1 MRISKSLKIPASL
14 CIRCRGTKMLC
25 GLSYCP
31 ITVKNLVEPKL
42 KQIKGNELTGSSPP
56 SVFVGRFGYPKVR
69 LYPSSPPVIGDTSD
83 YEDPGRWINIAMD
96 EFLSK
101 RLSLLRGGMIAEVH
115 GASDPTRTLQDVQLM
130 SMSREPTTVN
140 MQFSKSLS
148 SDRSVLDD
156 HVTPMGPWS
165 PLKKLEIEPGKHELV
180 VEKVW
185 GDADFKAQNAMFEL
199 YKSGIKEYRISK
211 ILSVGAIGVSKKRK
225 MVPTRWSITA
235 TDKSLSDQVVADI
248 KGYSTV
254 DEHLVYVRKTS
265 GNLFMAI
272 LSPRSWM
279 FEWGESWFPGSTWNQ
294 WGSAAQVEI
303 DHEGY
308 YGRKDYPGIGGCYY
322 ASRLAVA
329 EALAT
334 MKRQATATLWR
345 EIYPGFNLPVG
356 VWFVRE
362 NMRAMFA
369 TKPYRFSS
377 FQDAVDFLSKYT
389 KVPVKYWLAKS
400 GNYPFL
406 RTGGL
411 DDYL

>member
-1 MRISKSLKIPASL
+1 MRIGKSLKIPASL

-31 ITVKNLVEPKL
+31 ITVKTMVEPAL
-42 KQIKGNELTGSSPP
+42 KTMSGKELNGSSPP
-56 SVFVGRFGYPKVR
+56 TVFVGRYGYPKVR

-83 YEDPGRWINIAMD
+83 YEDPGKWINLPMND
-96 EFLSK
+96 FLSK
-101 RLSLLRGGMIAEVH
+101 RLSLMRGGLIAEVH
-115 GASDPTRTLQDVQLM
+115 GAADPTRTLQDIQLM
-130 SMSREPTTVN
+130 SMAREPTTVN
-140 MQFSKSLS
+140 MQFERSFSTDK
-148 SDRSVLDD
+148 SVLDD

-165 PLKKLEIEPGKHELV
+165 PLRKLEIEPGKHELV
-180 VEKVW
+180 IEKVW
-185 GDADFKAQNAMFEL
+185 NDTDYKAQGAMFDM
-199 YKSGIKEYRISK
+199 YRSGVKEYRISK
-211 ILSVGAIGVSKKRK
+211 ILSVGAIGASKNRK

-235 TDKSLSDQVVADI
+235 TDKSISDQIVDDI
-248 KGYSTV
+248 KGFPTV
-254 DEHLVYVRKTS
+254 DKHLAYVRKVH

-294 WGSAAQVEI
+294 WGNSAEVEI

-322 ASRLAVA
+322 ASRLAVT
-329 EALAT
+329 EHLAS
-334 MKRQATATLWR
+334 MRRQATATLWR
-345 EIYPGFNLPVG
+345 EIYPNHNLPVG

-362 NMRAMFA
+362 NLRAMFSE
-369 TKPYRFSS
+369 KPAILDT
-377 FQDAVDFLSKYT
+377 FQDAVTFLERYT